1 MVSAWTILAT
11 LECQQ
16 FYSFYGICMDDFS
29 YFRTLAVLLVLG
41 ICMED
46 FSYLFV
52 NDLEMELLNNTDRLY
67 QNLGLLMYADDT
79 DELLSMLDTLFIYI
93 QLNGT

>member
-1 MVSAWTILAT
+1 
-11 LECQQ
+11 
-16 FYSFYGICMDDFS
+16 
-29 YFRTLAVLLVLG
+29 
-41 ICMED
+41 MED